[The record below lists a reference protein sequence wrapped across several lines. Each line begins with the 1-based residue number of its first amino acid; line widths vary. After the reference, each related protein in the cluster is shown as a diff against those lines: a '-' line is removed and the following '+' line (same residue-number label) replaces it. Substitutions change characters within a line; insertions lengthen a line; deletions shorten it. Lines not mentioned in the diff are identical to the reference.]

1 MGTRRAAAV
10 RRRDREFET
19 FTAGAAGRLL
29 HVAALLTGESRTHC
43 PAAER
48 LLTAALA
55 DTYATW
61 DALRG
66 EDPYA
71 CARTALAT
79 RFGASSWRHRRPCG
93 GVLTRLGPRE
103 RLVLVLRL
111 HEGLGEDQTAATL
124 DLPPERVRA
133 LYAHAL
139 STMRSRPAPAPQAP
153 GAAR

>member
-1 MGTRRAAAV
+1 MGTRRAAAD
-10 RRRDREFET
+10 RRRAREFET

-29 HVAALLTGESRTHC
+29 HVAALLTGENPTHC

-55 DTYATW
+55 DTYAAW
-61 DALRG
+61 DTLRG

-71 CARTALAT
+71 CARTALAA
-79 RFGASSWRHRRPCG
+79 RFGASSWRHRRPRG
-93 GVLTRLGPRE
+93 GVLTRLGTRE

-124 DLPPERVRA
+124 DLPPDRVRA

-139 STMRSRPAPAPQAP
+139 STMRSRPVPAPHVD